1 MGFGEAVKSGFT
13 KYATF
18 AGRATR
24 SEFWWWWLF
33 SSLVYAVAFLLALIL
48 GGSSSSDGVS
58 AVAIIIYLV
67 AGLAL
72 ILPSISVMVRRLHD
86 IDRSGWWYWIGLVPC
101 VGPIILIVFYVT
113 PGTAGQNRFG

>member
-1 MGFGEAVKSGFT
+1 MGFGDAVKSGFA

-58 AVAIIIYLV
+58 AVAIVIYLV

>member
-1 MGFGEAVKSGFT
+1 MGFGDAVKSGFA

-58 AVAIIIYLV
+58 AVAIIVLRWIMT
-67 AGLAL
+67 
-72 ILPSISVMVRRLHD
+72 PSFSLRRHS
-86 IDRSGWWYWIGLVPC
+86 IVP
-101 VGPIILIVFYVT
+101 L
-113 PGTAGQNRFG
+113 

>member
-1 MGFGEAVKSGFT
+1 MGFGDAVKSGFA

-18 AGRATR
+18 SGRAPR

-33 SSLVYAVAFLLALIL
+33 SSLVYLAAVVLALIL
-48 GGSSSSDGVS
+48 GGSSSGDGVS

-67 AGLAL
+67 AVLAL